1 MGITQGVLLNFLMF
15 IPASLLMSMAIYYIQ
30 KRGKVPLKKWIVGIT
45 SYIVVT
51 TLLALAVTLDGISIA
66 QESIVLRRAEYVCA
80 IFYFG
85 MQTYYYI
92 IHYKEYKLIKRN
104 VDEFY
109 DQEDQDILGWMFV
122 SVLLLESL
130 ALFVPFVIF
139 IEGWLFCVFSILF
152 FLFIS
157 YSVVSLYS
165 FGISKD
171 LERVELAQRNDAV
184 TDNNDLNEGVSLL
197 DEGIGAEDS
206 EDEMNGERLDE
217 IDKNKIGEAV
227 ESWIENEGYRQKELT
242 LGIVARQIHVPQKKL
257 KMWLRLSHFKKLS
270 GMTNLLRVELA
281 KRVLTEHPEWKL
293 EAVAD
298 YCGFNSREYF
308 HQIFNQIVEMS
319 PSKFQKMKLG
329 Q

>member
-1 MGITQGVLLNFLMF
+1 MNFLMF